1 LAEGGGNDSQG
12 AVVRMGWWQ

>member
-1 LAEGGGNDSQG
+1 LAEGGGSDSQG